1 MLLLI
6 IPTSLSAANLQIS
19 IHYAVQESTILLIQ
33 KNIKKEKNNTRKRK
47 INILALIKC
56 ILVIVLRN
64 VFIQSMTS
72 HDVFIQSMT
81 GHDVFNND
89 YCFILGIF
97 HKSMSDTD
105 SLTTARALYLIFKQ
119 SMDSFWFLQLPCNL

>member
-6 IPTSLSAANLQIS
+6 IPTSLSAANLWIS

-64 VFIQSMTS
+64 VFIQSMT
-72 HDVFIQSMT
+72 

-105 SLTTARALYLIFKQ
+105 SLTTARALYLIFK
-119 SMDSFWFLQLPCNL
+119 